1 MNQMMEVTFDNYTR
15 AGDVAVMAL
24 CVVMGILLLT
34 PYVTRTR
41 AYRIFTSITVMLF
54 RRVFPLHAL
63 YG

>member
-34 PYVTRTR
+34 SYVT
-41 AYRIFTSITVMLF
+41 
-54 RRVFPLHAL
+54 
-63 YG
+63 

>member
-15 AGDVAVMAL
+15 SGDVAVMAL